1 MTTVNIHEA
10 KTHLSSL
17 LERVGA
23 GERIVIAKAGT
34 PVAELVPIRRVDI
47 AFGALAGQI
56 DVDAFEA
63 MNKEIPALFDADL
76 GVES

>member
-23 GERIVIAKAGT
+23 GERIVIAKAGR
-34 PVAELVPIRRVDI
+34 PVAELVPFQRVDI
-47 AFGALAGQI
+47 TFGALVGQI

-63 MNKEIPALFDADL
+63 MDAEVTGLFDQDL
-76 GVES
+76 TVER